1 MLTIKAEIRPSSK
14 PELGMGLFTLQDIN
28 KGDIIWQY
36 EQGLDICID
45 ISRLNTLTS
54 VQQDFLNK
62 YGWREGDKFYLSCDS
77 SQYINHSFQPNANLA
92 GEQPNKTYALRDI
105 KAGEE
110 LFIDYGSFDD
120 DYDNYS
126 STLI

>member
-36 EQGLDICID
+36 KQDLDVCVD
-45 ISRLNTLTS
+45 VNHLNTLTY

-62 YGWREGDKFYLSCDS
+62 YGWREDDRFYLSCDNS
-77 SQYINHSFQPNANLA
+77 KYINHSASDANLVC
-92 GEQPNKTYALRDI
+92 GEADITYASRDI